1 MENNFFYLLQYSN
14 ASTVD
19 DLNEQNI
26 INELSYLLNNTALN
40 NDNYDIINYE
50 WLIFIELS
58 FKNNEQILAL
68 INKIKNNIKEN
79 YILKEK
85 LLTRLTLQNDRPF
98 F

>member
-26 INELSYLLNNTALN
+26 INELSYLLNNTTLN

>member
-26 INELSYLLNNTALN
+26 INELSYLLNNTTLN

-58 FKNNEQILAL
+58 FKNNEQISAL
-68 INKIKNNIKEN
+68 INEIKNNIKEN